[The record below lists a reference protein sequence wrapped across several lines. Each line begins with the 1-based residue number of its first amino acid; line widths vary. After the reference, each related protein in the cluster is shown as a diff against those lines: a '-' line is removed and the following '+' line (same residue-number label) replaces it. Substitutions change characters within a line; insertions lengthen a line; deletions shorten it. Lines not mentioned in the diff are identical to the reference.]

1 MTRITKQF
9 VDKVVAKGGAPTLFW
24 DDNLRGFG
32 LLVLPSGTKT
42 YLANYRFRGRLR
54 RQTIA
59 RHGVVTPDQARDRA
73 RQILAQAADGKDPL
87 AEKRAAAVAGMTMA
101 QLAELYL
108 KEGPG
113 EKPNK
118 KASSWA
124 VDLSNIRRHIKPLL
138 GDWPMRQLTQADVAK
153 FQSDVALGRSKSDVR
168 TKKRGRAM
176 VSGGRGTAARSL
188 AVLGAMLEFA
198 VRRKLIR
205 ANPARGVPLLKLEP
219 RERFLSEREVGHLAE
234 TVNGLEAQGT
244 VSRSAAAAIRL
255 LLLTGCRKSEIL
267 SLRWDWVDLERGYL
281 RLPDSKTGAKT
292 VPLASAAVELLAGLP
307 RRSPYVLPAGKGSGH
322 YVGLQKEWEE
332 VREHA
337 HLPGLR
343 IHDLRHSFASFAIAG
358 GVSLHITGK
367 ILGHRQ
373 ARTTEVYAHLADDPL
388 RQAVERTARRIVA
401 AMQNPARRRSG

>member
-1 MTRITKQF
+1 M
-9 VDKVVAKGGAPTLFW
+9 
-24 DDNLRGFG
+24 
-32 LLVLPSGTKT
+32 LPSGTKT
-42 YLANYRFRGRLR
+42 YLANYRVKGRLR

-59 RHGVVTPDQARDRA
+59 RHGVVTPEQARDRA

-87 AEKRAAAVAGMTMA
+87 AEKRAAAVAGTTMA

-124 VDLSNIRRHIKPLL
+124 IDLSNIRRHITPLL
-138 GDWPMRQLTQADVAK
+138 GNRPVRDLTQADIAR
-153 FQSDVALGRSKSDVR
+153 FQTDIAAGRSKADVK
-168 TKKRGRAM
+168 TKARGQAM

-188 AVLGAMLEFA
+188 AVLGGMLEFA
-198 VRRKLIR
+198 VKRNVIR
-205 ANPARGVPLLKLEP
+205 ANPARGVPLFKLEP
-219 RERFLSEREVGHLAE
+219 RERFLSELEIAALADAI
-234 TVNGLEAQGT
+234 TTLAAQGT
-244 VSRSAAAAIRL
+244 LSRCAAIRL

-267 SLRWDWVDLERGYL
+267 SLRWDWIDLERGYL

-307 RRSPYVLPAGKGSGH
+307 RRSPYVLPAARGSGH
-322 YVGLQKEWEE
+322 YAGLQKEWEQLRHE
-332 VREHA
+332 A
-337 HLPGLR
+337 QLPGLR

-367 ILGHRQ
+367 ILGHKQ
-373 ARTTEVYAHLADDPL
+373 ARTTEIYAHLADDPL
-388 RQAVERTARRIVA
+388 RQAVERTAERIVA
-401 AMQNPARRRSG
+401 AMQHPARRRRG